1 MYATELY
8 TLNSLKFYVIYIV
21 TLIYKNNFCK
31 KWKTIEKGKSERH
44 TVKRTLPLVLT
55 LKMKEGGPEQGIQ
68 QPLEAG
74 IHPYFTLI
82 SERKKCRTSV
92 LYPQELNFAN
102 NPNDQTG
109 DSPLEPPGG
118 NIAF

>member
-55 LKMKEGGPEQGIQ
+55 LKMKEGAPEPRNTAASGSWDP
-68 QPLEAG
+68 PLF
-74 IHPYFTLI
+74 HPYF
-82 SERKKCRTSV
+82 RKK
-92 LYPQELNFAN
+92 EM
-102 NPNDQTG
+102 
-109 DSPLEPPGG
+109 
-118 NIAF
+118 